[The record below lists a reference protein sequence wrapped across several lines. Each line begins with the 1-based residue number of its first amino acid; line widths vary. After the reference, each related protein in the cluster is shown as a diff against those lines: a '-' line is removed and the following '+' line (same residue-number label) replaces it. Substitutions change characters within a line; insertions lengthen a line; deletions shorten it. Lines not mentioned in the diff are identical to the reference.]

1 MQSKRDQVQA
11 HSFMM
16 GRLSSGLL
24 AASPDAP
31 ESPLGRTTRGV
42 VFGVLF
48 TVLIGAGTVVYGLL
62 RPGGN
67 DGWRDGRHL
76 VVNRDTGARYLWTDT
91 DGVLHPVRNYTSARL
106 IGGSDLPTE
115 DVGTASLRDVP
126 VGGPV
131 GIPGAPDG
139 LPGADQLDD
148 GSWNMC
154 VTGPYGADPS
164 TSGAVSGPAVHE
176 AGATTLVAG
185 APVDSTGIAADRGVL
200 VRGPDRTQYLVWRGS
215 RLPLD
220 EKSDA
225 RTALGYGS
233 VEAVP
238 VSAAFLDAL
247 APGPGLRAPDV
258 PGRGDRGPELGG
270 GTTRVG
276 QVFEVSVPGGASS
289 YHLLREEGLVP
300 LTRLGAAL
308 VLGDPATEKEAYRGE
323 SPKARTV
330 GADALREHRAEGA
343 GREGTAGLP
352 DAPPAPQPVPRGS
365 ALCAQVDGGDGGARI
380 GSGLVPLTELAPVAV
395 SEGTAGPVREACVPT
410 DATVVRPGH
419 GALVRALHA
428 SGAAHAGTTYLVA
441 ENGVKYRV
449 PAEESLGALGYT
461 TGDIGSVPAP
471 LLAALPTGA
480 DLDPDAASGAAEV
493 RVTAPDCET
502 ASPRKEQQEGQRKEQ
517 QEEQQEETGKGTEVE
532 AASFVTA
539 DPSVVPHTPDMEPY
553 SRRAG

>member
-24 AASPDAP
+24 TGDPDAP

-67 DGWRDGRHL
+67 DSWRDGRHL
-76 VVNRDTGARYLWTDT
+76 VVNRDTGARYLWTGT

-106 IGGSDLPTE
+106 IGGADLPTE

-126 VGGPV
+126 LGGPV

-139 LPGADQLDD
+139 LPEAGQLDN
-148 GSWNMC
+148 GAWNMC
-154 VTGPYGADPS
+154 VTGPDGADPS
-164 TSGAVSGPAVHE
+164 TSAAAPASAVDR

-185 APVDSTGIAADRGVL
+185 APVDTTDIAADRAVL
-200 VRGPDRTQYLVWRGS
+200 VRGPDKTEYLVWRGS

-233 VEAVP
+233 EEPVP

-247 APGPGLRAPDV
+247 APGPALRSPDV
-258 PGRGDRGPELGG
+258 PGRGGEGPELGG
-270 GTTRVG
+270 EPTRIG
-276 QVFEVSVPGGASS
+276 QVFEVSVPGGEGS
-289 YHLLREEGLVP
+289 YHLLREDGLVP

-308 VLGDPATEKEAYRGE
+308 ALGDPATQKDAYQGE
-323 SPKARTV
+323 SPEARTV
-330 GADALREHRAEGA
+330 GTDALREHQAEDA
-343 GREGTAGLP
+343 GRVDTAGLP
-352 DAPPAPQPVPRGS
+352 DAPPAPQSVPRGS

-380 GSGLVPLTELAPVAV
+380 GSVLAPLTGLAPVAV
-395 SEGTAGPVREACVPT
+395 SAGTDAPVRQACVPT

-449 PAEESLGALGYT
+449 PAEDSLKALGYT
-461 TGDIGSVPAP
+461 TGDIDSVPAP
-471 LLAALPTGA
+471 LLATLPTGA
-480 DLDPDAASGAAEV
+480 DLDPDAASGAAKP
-493 RVTAPDCET
+493 RVTAPDCER
-502 ASPRKEQQEGQRKEQ
+502 AA
-517 QEEQQEETGKGTEVE
+517 QEEVRDPGGKAT
-532 AASFVTA
+532 AASFVTVAPSATSDAA
-539 DPSVVPHTPDMEPY
+539 DTT
-553 SRRAG
+553 SRSRQGTQRGFRG

>member
-24 AASPDAP
+24 TAAPDAP

-42 VFGVLF
+42 VFGLLF

-67 DGWRDGRHL
+67 DGWRDGGHL

-139 LPGADQLDD
+139 LPDAGQLD
-148 GSWNMC
+148 GGAWNMC
-154 VTGPYGADPS
+154 VTGPDGADPS
-164 TSGAVSGPAVHE
+164 TSGAAAAPAVDA
-176 AGATTLVAG
+176 AGATTLVVG
-185 APVDSTGIAADRGVL
+185 APVDSAAVGRDRGVL
-200 VRGPDRTQYLVWRGS
+200 VSGPDKTQYLVWRGS

-233 VEAVP
+233 VSAAP

-247 APGPGLRAPDV
+247 APGPELRSPDV
-258 PGRGDRGPELGG
+258 PGRGGEGPELGG
-270 GTTRVG
+270 EATRVG
-276 QVFEVSVPGGASS
+276 QVFEVSVPGGEST

-308 VLGDPATEKEAYRGE
+308 VLGDPATQKDAYRGE
-323 SPKARTV
+323 SPEARTV
-330 GADALREHRAEGA
+330 GADALREHQAEGA
-343 GREGTAGLP
+343 GGDEAAGLP
-352 DAPPAPQPVPRGS
+352 DAPPAPQSVPRGS

-380 GSGLVPLTELAPVAV
+380 GSVLAPLTELAPVAV
-395 SEGTAGPVREACVPT
+395 PEGTADPVREACVPT

-449 PAEESLGALGYT
+449 PADDSLQALGYT
-461 TGDIGSVPAP
+461 TGDIDSVPAP

-493 RVTAPDCET
+493 RVTAPDCGT
-502 ASPRKEQQEGQRKEQ
+502 DAQ
-517 QEEQQEETGKGTEVE
+517 QEEAAPGKKAK
-532 AASFVTA
+532 AASFVTGDPAAAPGAA
-539 DPSVVPHTPDMEPY
+539 DTA
-553 SRRAG
+553 SRTRQDGQSEF